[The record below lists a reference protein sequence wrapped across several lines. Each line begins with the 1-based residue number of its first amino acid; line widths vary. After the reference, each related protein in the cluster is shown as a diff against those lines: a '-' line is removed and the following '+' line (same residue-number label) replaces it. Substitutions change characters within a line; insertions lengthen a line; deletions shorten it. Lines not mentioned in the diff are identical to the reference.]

1 MSNSYEQRRDI
12 FRAADGSFDG
22 LPRTFIGPLYHDL
35 MICGTGIPPVNP
47 IPVGL
52 WNDVNGRAGAIMAPI
67 NFKPYGSCQRFVS
80 VKNLF

>member
-1 MSNSYEQRRDI
+1 MKIEKIVKNRAKQAKVGCLKETIFALQTSNI
-12 FRAADGSFDG
+12 A
-22 LPRTFIGPLYHDL
+22 L
-35 MICGTGIPPVNP
+35 IPFNP
-47 IPVGL
+47 ISVGL